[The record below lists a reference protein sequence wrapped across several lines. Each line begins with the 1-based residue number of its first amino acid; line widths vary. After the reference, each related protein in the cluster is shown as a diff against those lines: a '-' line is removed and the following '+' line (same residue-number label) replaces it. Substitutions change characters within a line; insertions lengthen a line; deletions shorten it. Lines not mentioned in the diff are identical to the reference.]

1 MQIIFIEYWNI
12 YFVCCLNSRYCSGWS
27 ESLCFL
33 SVLWVCPT
41 CLWDLLSPSLLSQV
55 SLLQFLLLDL
65 ICSRTFSTAITD
77 YLVGNLWIPEMCL
90 PRAMALGARKS
101 KSGAPLSDEGVWAAS
116 KQRQAM
122 RKQGQDRKSDK
133 LFLQQIHSHKEP
145 ILTLVIQKD
154 RDSDQFF
161 LLFLDSENSTSQD
174 L

>member
-101 KSGAPLSDEGVWAAS
+101 KSRDLMRVSELHQNKGRQWGS
-116 KQRQAM
+116 KDKTENQTSCSCN
-122 RKQGQDRKSDK
+122 KS
-133 LFLQQIHSHKEP
+133 
-145 ILTLVIQKD
+145 TLIRNPFSQSVIQKD